1 MKMYNQKRIFR
12 IDLCPTLES
21 GLWVVRQDV
30 HIDGDK
36 WEEIGV
42 LEFGTEKE
50 ADAFIDRWIAK
61 QKSNEVDSRLF

>member
-1 MKMYNQKRIFR
+1 MKMHNQKRTFR
-12 IDLCPTLES
+12 IDLCPVEEN

-36 WEEIGV
+36 WEEVCVI
-42 LEFGTEKE
+42 EFGTEKE

-61 QKSNEVDSRLF
+61 QKSNQASKS

>member
-1 MKMYNQKRIFR
+1 MNPQKKKRLYR
-12 IDLCPTLES
+12 IDLCPTEEN
-21 GLWVVRQDV
+21 GLWVVRQDI
-30 HIDGDK
+30 HIEGDK

-61 QKSNEVDSRLF
+61 QKSESNS

>member
-1 MKMYNQKRIFR
+1 MHIHTSNRRFR
-12 IDLCPTLES
+12 IDLVPTFHL
-21 GLWVVRQDV
+21 GLWQVRQD
-30 HIDGDK
+30 ISYDGEK

-61 QKSNEVDSRLF
+61 QRAKNDSVSKS